1 MLTVLTIRIVKMIK
15 FTNLHGATAVFF
27 AALVTGCGGGS
38 DATSSNISSVAPV
51 SATCN
56 SATYPDTLGYSSLR
70 SKYANDGQCLPQ
82 IQNAEAMRQSAIAN
96 CSAGS
101 VSAATT
107 QYGQYRTL
115 VSYVKSIGCS

>member
-1 MLTVLTIRIVKMIK
+1 MINIRA
-15 FTNLHGATAVFF
+15 LHGATVVSL
-27 AALVTGCGGGS
+27 AALITGCGGS
-38 DATSSNISSVAPV
+38 ESATSSNISSAAPV
-51 SATCN
+51 SASCN

-70 SKYANDGQCLPQ
+70 NKYANDGQCLPQ

-107 QYGQYRTL
+107 QYSQYRTL
-115 VSYVKSIGCS
+115 VSYVKNIGCS